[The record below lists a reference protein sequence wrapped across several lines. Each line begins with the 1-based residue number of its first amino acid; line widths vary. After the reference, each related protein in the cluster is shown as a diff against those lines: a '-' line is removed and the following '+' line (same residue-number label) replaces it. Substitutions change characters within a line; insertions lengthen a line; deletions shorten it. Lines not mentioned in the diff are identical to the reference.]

1 MTRNEILQAIIDGKE
16 LESIDRAGWEPCTH
30 KEVLFCLADG
40 INTNLFRIKQN
51 TIKVNG
57 WEIIAGI
64 TQPLED
70 GESYFYAEV
79 SASDYFSQSI
89 WSNHT
94 LDKLWLSRG
103 LIHDTKE
110 NSIAHTKAMLGI
122 DPNSPN
128 ED

>member
-16 LESIDRAGWEPCTH
+16 VQYLAAGWIDKTH
-30 KEVLFCLADG
+30 DAILECLFEGCS
-40 INTNLFRIKQN
+40 TNNFRIKQN
-51 TIKVNG
+51 TIIVNG
-57 WEIIAGI
+57 WEIIAGR

-70 GESYFYAEV
+70 GECYCFAET
-79 SASDYFSQSI
+79 SADDYFSEST

-110 NSIAHTKAMLGI
+110 NAIAHTKAMLGI